1 MYAICTFKYL
11 HLKIRKELLRK
22 EKNKYAK
29 LESKLRDLEKEK
41 VGLAKVDT
49 GYRAR
54 SYAKSISS
62 LRTEEEVTNPE
73 EVGYK

>member
-1 MYAICTFKYL
+1 MYTFKYL

-22 EKNKYAK
+22 EKNKCAK
-29 LESKLRDLEKEK
+29 LESKLRDLEKER

-73 EVGYK
+73 EVRYK